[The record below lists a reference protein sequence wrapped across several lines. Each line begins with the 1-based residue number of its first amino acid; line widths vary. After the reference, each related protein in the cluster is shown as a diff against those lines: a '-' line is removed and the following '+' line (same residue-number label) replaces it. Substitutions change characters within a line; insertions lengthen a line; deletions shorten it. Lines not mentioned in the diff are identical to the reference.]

1 MEEKEQQYRKDKESH
16 LSELTTKLQERD
28 REIHVLEEKLKSVE
42 SSPQSE
48 TPAVPR
54 LSENCS
60 SVYWARSSRFPR
72 LCAECMWRK
81 LNVLQRN
88 LIEKEML
95 VQRLEQEKEEIISS
109 HSEIQCKYQ
118 ELLIKVEQAEAK
130 QHEDRVTINQLQE
143 ELEGKKQE
151 TPGFFPAFGRRRR

>member
-1 MEEKEQQYRKDKESH
+1 MQNAC
-16 LSELTTKLQERD
+16 
-28 REIHVLEEKLKSVE
+28 EEKLS
-42 SSPQSE
+42 
-48 TPAVPR
+48 
-54 LSENCS
+54 
-60 SVYWARSSRFPR
+60 
-72 LCAECMWRK
+72 
-81 LNVLQRN
+81 VLQRN

-143 ELEGKKQE
+143 ELEGKNKKHSLVSSQHLE
-151 TPGFFPAFGRRRR
+151 EEGDKNNTGAKLNLENVVDNVQKTLQGEDLTCQILEQKIKELDSCLLRER